1 MSKEQYISMMR
12 KTLNAVNVLSQ
23 PQTYEDKIKQEI
35 EEGRVK
41 GMMMDMEDD
50 AADMSKAE
58 FIKKHGESQADVW
71 HQVQEDEGVLVDE

>member
-1 MSKEQYISMMR
+1 MIR
-12 KTLNAVNVLSQ
+12 KALDAVNVLSQ
-23 PQTYEDKIKQEI
+23 PITYEDKIEQEV

-58 FIKKHGESQADVW
+58 FIKKHGKAT
-71 HQVQEDEGVLVDE
+71 